1 MKRSFLTTPHR
12 PLIRLWYGHLWFV
25 GSDRSDCKYD
35 AIKHI
40 LLNIRVTVFQP
51 LQVIVFIPAVGD
63 ERIATFLQSY
73 HKNRDS
79 FSFFLFIYFRKNFR
93 AIKAHECDN
102 TSAVTYGCPCG
113 RSHDW
118 DRLGVIWTSCLLH
131 LQLWES
137 WTAARWRVLRFYTKL
152 QSRHAVVI
160 MVWTSSWLNRLFSF
174 SNLLFF
180 KRQKQ
185 I

>member
-51 LQVIVFIPAVGD
+51 LQVIFIPAVGD

-79 FSFFLFIYFRKNFR
+79 FSFFLFIYFRKNLR